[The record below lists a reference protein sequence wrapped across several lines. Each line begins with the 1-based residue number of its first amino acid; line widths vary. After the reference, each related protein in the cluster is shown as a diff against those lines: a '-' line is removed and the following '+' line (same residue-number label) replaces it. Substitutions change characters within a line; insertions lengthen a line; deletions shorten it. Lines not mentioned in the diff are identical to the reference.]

1 MAYTCSECTYL
12 DLSKEYSCSDGRFWC
27 ETKYEWH
34 YADEAEC
41 WRFCKAYSR
50 DASVSKSYRDYS
62 TSKQTSSGCYIT
74 TIVCDIL
81 GLEDSVLNSL
91 RSFRDNIMIKDDKYK
106 TLLAEYDIVGII
118 IANEI
123 KKDPINHILSSAIY
137 ENFIKVV
144 SKYIEKKEYLNAIKI
159 YTQMVKGL
167 IKYYNITREVSS
179 EEIQSL
185 DIKKL
190 GHGKIIV

>member
-12 DLSKEYSCSDGRFWC
+12 DLDKEYNCGDGRFWC

-34 YADEAEC
+34 YANEAEC

-50 DASVSKSYRDYS
+50 PTSVSKSYHDYS
-62 TSKQTSSGCYIT
+62 KSTQSSSGCYIT

-81 GLEDSVLNSL
+81 GLEDNVLNSL
-91 RSFRDNIMIKDDKYK
+91 RNFRDNIMAKDEKYK
-106 TLLAEYDIVGII
+106 YLLAEYDIIGRI
-118 IANEI
+118 IAVKI
-123 KKDPINHILSSAIY
+123 KNDPTNHMMSLAIY
-137 ENFIKVV
+137 ETFIREVCDF
-144 SKYIEKKEYLNAIKI
+144 INKKEYLNAIKT
-159 YTQMVKGL
+159 YTNMVKGL
-167 IKYYNITREVSS
+167 IKYYNITRVITQD
-179 EEIQSL
+179 EIENL